1 MIGDYFVRGAVVQA
15 CNPAQFNFAEPV
27 LAGPLRVNAQSMQ
40 R

>member
-1 MIGDYFVRGAVVQA
+1 MIGDCFVRGAVAHA

-27 LAGPLRVNAQSMQ
+27 LASPPRANTQSMQ